1 MNSFRFSWKISV
13 IALLLI
19 VGMLRLSYWQWE
31 RYLVKEELLEELD
44 KRLHLPVTEL
54 NPLLSD
60 DLNPPALLH
69 RRVLVRGTWDFQHE
83 IVKRNRKDE
92 GDGPGVHVI
101 TPFRLAENNKY
112 LLVNRGFIPLSVQS
126 KEKRKQFQKNIPTE
140 FVGLVKL
147 SETPRW
153 SIAPKDPPAG
163 GDNEW
168 IDAWLRIDIKQ
179 IEKQFPYK
187 LLPIHIEMMS
197 STDPKNIEE
206 ALVLN
211 SKSRE
216 EIFYLNDN
224 TQKVSTGELNPER
237 TYPIKAFS
245 TVVPSATHLLYVF
258 EWAAMALMTFLI
270 CLILQLKRIRRG

>member
-1 MNSFRFSWKISV
+1 
-13 IALLLI
+13 
-19 VGMLRLSYWQWE
+19 MLRLSYWQWE